1 MPQRRWQ
8 PSLRLAIALP
18 MALLF
23 AFTVGLMAVS
33 QHQQV
38 QNLIDQESV
47 RLLSAVTSTANSRLA
62 NYLEAPFQVQRTL
75 ADTISREGLYHPG
88 NMRPIGDYLLEA
100 FAQRYAQEYGQIG
113 LLGFGGRDGS
123 YVAVRRDN
131 GARLILQ
138 DRSTGGRL
146 HIHQGPD
153 TRQLTKSIEGFDPTR
168 RPWYVAATLAGKSVW
183 SPVYTTVSERG
194 DVILSATTPVR
205 MNGETVGVVGADI
218 RLDALHEFLRDEP
231 LRGNGV
237 IFITEPD
244 GLLVAQ
250 SDPGPVTGERLANS
264 PMSPR
269 SRSAAASSANPLIQA
284 AAPQLAAAKRGDAS
298 FRIKHDGEVY
308 FGRVTRFTGAP
319 GLDWRMVVLLP
330 ESDLLGNTRTQLR
343 YRTVAAVLGAVL
355 ALLMA
360 LWAVQRVSRPILQTA
375 EAANRLAQGDWTAA
389 LVQRDW
395 LRETAT
401 LSQAFNR
408 MASQLQQS
416 FAQMREQLLSDQ
428 LTGLLTRRG
437 LLERADWH
445 GDRPVAL
452 TLLGLDAFRA
462 LNDSVGFAT
471 ADRLLRA
478 VADRLRHRLPEP
490 LLIARTAGDEFAVLH
505 LGVEGLSEQAIG
517 KAVLNLFAM
526 PFTAGD
532 DELQVTASVGVVG
545 GQLRSADLAEWLRH
559 ASIALGEAK
568 RGGGNRCVVFEAP
581 MMERSL
587 ERTRLLTELRQG
599 LDKEQFV
606 VHYQPLID
614 LPTGEVTGAEALVRW
629 NHPTRGLVPPN
640 VFIPL
645 AEESG
650 LILPLG
656 EWVLRNATRT
666 IAERLDELP
675 PDFNLHV
682 NVSAR
687 QLIQSD
693 FTARLKQVLRSSGLP
708 PDQLTLEL
716 TESLSLG
723 DNDTGTRARLAAIR
737 AMGVKIAI
745 DDFGTGYSSLAYLND
760 LPLDCLKIDQR
771 FVRTLLQSPQDAAIV
786 ASVLS
791 LARGLGVPVVAEG
804 VETEAQAESLR
815 NMGCDSAQGYWLG
828 RPVPVDA
835 LNLVSRIIESRD
847 LDEPAPR
854 PA

>member
-1 MPQRRWQ
+1 MPPRRWQ

-23 AFTVGLMAVS
+23 ACTVGLMAVS

-38 QNLIDQESV
+38 QALIDQESV
-47 RLLSAVTSTANSRLA
+47 RLLSAITSTANSRLSS
-62 NYLEAPFQVQRTL
+62 YLDAPFQAQRTM
-75 ADTISREGLYHPG
+75 ADAIAREDLYRPG
-88 NMRPIGDYLLEA
+88 DMRHIAGYLLDA
-100 FAQRYAQEYGQIG
+100 VSRRYEEYAQIG
-113 LLGFGGRDGS
+113 LMGFGSRDGC
-123 YVAVRRDN
+123 YVAARRTQ
-131 GARLILQ
+131 GLQLIVQ
-138 DRSTGGRL
+138 DRSTGGHLNIYR
-146 HIHQGPD
+146 GAD
-153 TRQLTKSIEGFDPTR
+153 TRELSRSIEGFDPTR
-168 RPWYVAATLAGKSVW
+168 RPWYVAAAQAGRSVW
-183 SPVYTTVSERG
+183 SPVYTTVSKQG
-194 DVILSATTPVR
+194 DVILSATTPVVVR
-205 MNGETVGVVGADI
+205 GETVGVVGADI
-218 RLDALHEFLRDEP
+218 RLDALHQFLRDEP
-231 LRGNGV
+231 LRGNGI

-250 SDPGPVTGERLANS
+250 SEPEAVMGERTGSSPLA
-264 PMSPR
+264 PR
-269 SRSAAASSANPLIQA
+269 ARRAAASSANPLIQA
-284 AAPQLAAAKRGDAS
+284 AASHLAAATRGDAS
-298 FRIKHDGEVY
+298 FSIQQNGAVY
-308 FGRVTRFTGAP
+308 FGRVSRFTGAP

-330 ESDLLGNTRTQLR
+330 ESDLLGDTRTRLR
-343 YRTVAAVLGAVL
+343 YRTAAAVLGAVL
-355 ALLMA
+355 ALLAA

-375 EAANRLAQGDWTAA
+375 EAANRLAQGDWSA
-389 LVQRDW
+389 VPVERDW

-416 FAQMREQLLSDQ
+416 FGQLRDQLLTDQ

-445 GDRPVAL
+445 GERTVAL

-462 LNDSVGFAT
+462 LNDSVGFST
-471 ADRLLRA
+471 ADRLLKA
-478 VADRLRHRLPEP
+478 VADRLRNRLPEP

-532 DELQVTASVGVVG
+532 DELQISASAGVVAG
-545 GQLRSADLAEWLRH
+545 PLHSGDLSEWLRR

-568 RGGGNRCVVFEAP
+568 RGGRNQCVVFEAP

-587 ERTRLLTELRQG
+587 EHSRLLTELRQG
-599 LDKEQFV
+599 LDREQLV

-614 LPTGEVTGAEALVRW
+614 LPTGRVTGAEALVRW

-640 VFIPL
+640 LFIPL

-656 EWVLRNATRT
+656 EWVLRHATRA
-666 IAERLDELP
+666 IADRLGTLP

-708 PDQLTLEL
+708 AGQLTLEL
-716 TESLSLG
+716 TESLRIG
-723 DNDTGTRARLAAIR
+723 DGDVGTRARLAAIR

-804 VETEAQAESLR
+804 VETESQAEFLR
-815 NMGCDSAQGYWLG
+815 GMGCDSAQGYWLG
-828 RPVPVDA
+828 RPVPLDT
-835 LNLVSRIIESRD
+835 LNLASRTIGRQPGED
-847 LDEPAPR
+847 GTGDMHA
-854 PA
+854 